1 MKIISPVKLLGGVY
15 DVTKSLALGAKVP
28 PVSEEVQTPEVVPP
42 ETVPLSKISEF
53 KQIALG
59 AEVVTR
65 TPGEISIIPVI
76 SLSPH
81 SFVKV
86 KE

>member
-1 MKIISPVKLLGGVY
+1 M
-15 DVTKSLALGAKVP
+15 TKSLALGAKVP
-28 PVSEEVQTPEVVPP
+28 PVAEEVQTPEAVPP

-65 TPGEISIIPVI
+65 TPGEISIT
-76 SLSPH
+76 LSFH
-81 SFVKV
+81 YHHIHLLKSKS
-86 KE
+86 KGKSQLLKN